1 MSELR
6 VDNIV
11 SEDGTAAPIYSKGM
25 TIGAGQTLTCAGDF
39 SVSGDVTFSQG
50 ANVAGVVTFSDGVDI
65 VSNGTVLS
73 GIVTASTFASGGLD
87 VGGVNATGIV
97 TAALFTGS
105 LGGASATSLSVSGV
119 STFTGNVDAN
129 GDLDVDGHTE
139 LDNVRITGVL
149 TATSAEF
156 SGNVTIGG
164 DLTYENV
171 SNVDSVGIAT
181 ARSGLRI
188 TGGGLDV
195 VGVSTF
201 NNDANL
207 TSGNSYLID
216 GTEVLS
222 ATILGTGVTE
232 SSLRS
237 VSSQL
242 ISDRVELS
250 GGQPE
255 PGDYI
260 LVYDNTD
267 SVLKKATI
275 QNAALQ
281 GVQGTQGIQGIQGVQ
296 GTYGTQGIQGI
307 QGVEAPTTFTIDSKT
322 SAYTLVAGDSG
333 KLISI
338 TTGGVTVPN
347 AVFSGGSSVM
357 IYNNSSSNQNI
368 VQGSGLTLRL
378 PGTGDSGT
386 RVIQQRGLV
395 TVFFLSGGEALI
407 SGTGLL

>member
-1 MSELR
+1 MLFR
-6 VDNIV
+6 
-11 SEDGTAAPIYSKGM
+11 
-25 TIGAGQTLTCAGDF
+25 
-39 SVSGDVTFSQG
+39 
-50 ANVAGVVTFSDGVDI
+50 
-65 VSNGTVLS
+65 SN
-73 GIVTASTFASGGLD
+73 
-87 VGGVNATGIV
+87 
-97 TAALFTGS
+97 
-105 LGGASATSLSVSGV
+105 
-119 STFTGNVDAN
+119 
-129 GDLDVDGHTE
+129 
-139 LDNVRITGVL
+139 
-149 TATSAEF
+149 
-156 SGNVTIGG
+156 
-164 DLTYENV
+164 
-171 SNVDSVGIAT
+171 
-181 ARSGLRI
+181 
-188 TGGGLDV
+188 
-195 VGVSTF
+195 
-201 NNDANL
+201 
-207 TSGNSYLID
+207 

-296 GTYGTQGIQGI
+296 GTYGTQGVQSI
-307 QGVEAPTTFTIDSKT
+307 QGVEAPTTFTIDSKS

-386 RVIQQRGLV
+386 RVIQQRG
-395 TVFFLSGGEALI
+395 
-407 SGTGLL
+407 